1 MLNKLSILFIGLASI
16 THAHEMTPAY
26 PQLKPSHVSG
36 VMKVQMS
43 LFNQREDVKYY
54 QVELFDLD
62 FNSMPFST
70 TYRIMKVDY
79 KERKDFEVYIRK
91 SDLNN
96 PLYLCTISKVVKP
109 RSSSPLISSR
119 ICSKVME
126 KTK

>member
-1 MLNKLSILFIGLASI
+1 LLNKLSILFIGLASI
-16 THAHEMTPAY
+16 VHAHEMTPAY
-26 PQLKPSHVSG
+26 PKLKPSHVSG
-36 VMKVQMS
+36 VLKVQMS

-54 QVELFDLD
+54 QIELFDSD
-62 FNSMPFST
+62 FNSMTFST

-91 SDLNN
+91 SDLDN

-126 KTK
+126 ETK

>member
-16 THAHEMTPAY
+16 VHAHEMTPAY
-26 PQLKPSHVSG
+26 PKLKPSHVSG

-54 QVELFDLD
+54 QIELFDLD

-91 SDLNN
+91 SDLDN

-126 KTK
+126 ETK

>member
-1 MLNKLSILFIGLASI
+1 LLNKLSILFIGLASI
-16 THAHEMTPAY
+16 VHAHEMTPAY
-26 PQLKPSHVSG
+26 PKLKPSHVSG

-91 SDLNN
+91 SDLDN

-126 KTK
+126 ETK

>member
-1 MLNKLSILFIGLASI
+1 
-16 THAHEMTPAY
+16 MTPAY
-26 PQLKPSHVSG
+26 PKIKPSHVSG

-54 QVELFDLD
+54 QIELFDLD

-70 TYRIMKVDY
+70 TYRIIKVDY

-91 SDLNN
+91 SDLDN

-126 KTK
+126 ETK

>member
-16 THAHEMTPAY
+16 VHAHEMTPAY
-26 PQLKPSHVSG
+26 PKLKPSHVSG

-91 SDLNN
+91 SDLDN

-126 KTK
+126 ETK